1 MYHAHAQ
8 IFVSHHKPSWEQE
21 FLKFSRQIKYYFLRL
36 TRLRGEPHE
45 LAVGMALGIFSG
57 MLPIMPF
64 QIALAITLALFFKG
78 SKITAAL
85 GTWVTNPLNWYFM
98 YYYSYKIGASVLGLP
113 EGNGVISSVMVSIQQ
128 NEEALVVIGKIA
140 GAGSTIVAAFLVG
153 GLIMGFAA
161 AIPAYFI
168 FLRLFQFIRQWR
180 QERRARKYW
189 QRRNG

>member
-1 MYHAHAQ
+1 M
-8 IFVSHHKPSWEQE
+8 
-21 FLKFSRQIKYYFLRL
+21 KFSRQIKYYFLRL

-45 LAVGMALGIFSG
+45 LAMGMALGIFSG

-64 QIALAITLALFFKG
+64 QIALAITLALFFKV

-113 EGNGVISSVMVSIQQ
+113 EGDGVISSVMVSIRQG
-128 NEEALVVIGKIA
+128 EEALVVIGKIA
-140 GAGSTIVAAFLVG
+140 GAGGAIVAAFLLG
-153 GLIMGFAA
+153 GFIMGFIA
-161 AIPAYFI
+161 AIPSYFI

-180 QERRARKYW
+180 QERRERKYW
-189 QRRNG
+189 QRKNG

>member
-1 MYHAHAQ
+1 M
-8 IFVSHHKPSWEQE
+8 
-21 FLKFSRQIKYYFLRL
+21 
-36 TRLRGEPHE
+36 
-45 LAVGMALGIFSG
+45 GMALGIFSG

-113 EGNGVISSVMVSIQQ
+113 EGNGVISSVMLSIQQ

-153 GLIMGFAA
+153 GFIMGLTA
-161 AIPAYFI
+161 AIPSYFI
-168 FLRLFQFIRQWR
+168 FLRLFQFIRRWR
-180 QERRARKYW
+180 RERRERKNW
-189 QRRNG
+189 QRKNR

>member
-1 MYHAHAQ
+1 MG
-8 IFVSHHKPSWEQE
+8 I
-21 FLKFSRQIKYYFLRL
+21 
-36 TRLRGEPHE
+36 
-45 LAVGMALGIFSG
+45 ALGIFSG

-113 EGNGVISSVMVSIQQ
+113 EGNGVISSVMLSIQQ

-153 GLIMGFAA
+153 GFIMGFTA
-161 AIPAYFI
+161 AIPSYFI
-168 FLRLFQFIRQWR
+168 CLRLFQFIRRWR
-180 QERRARKYW
+180 RERRERKNW
-189 QRRNG
+189 QRKNR

>member
-1 MYHAHAQ
+1 
-8 IFVSHHKPSWEQE
+8 
-21 FLKFSRQIKYYFLRL
+21 LKFSRQIKYYFLRL
-36 TRLRGEPHE
+36 TRLKGEPQE
-45 LAVGMALGIFSG
+45 LAMGMALGIFSG

-113 EGNGVISSVMVSIQQ
+113 EGNGVISSVMLSIQQ

-153 GLIMGFAA
+153 GFIMGLTA
-161 AIPAYFI
+161 AIPSYFI
-168 FLRLFQFIRQWR
+168 FLRLFQFIRRWR
-180 QERRARKYW
+180 RERRERKNW
-189 QRRNG
+189 QRKNR

>member
-1 MYHAHAQ
+1 M
-8 IFVSHHKPSWEQE
+8 
-21 FLKFSRQIKYYFLRL
+21 KFSRQIKYYFLRL

-45 LAVGMALGIFSG
+45 LATGMALGIFSG

-64 QIALAITLALFFKG
+64 QVALAITLALFFKG